1 MAGGGK
7 VGVAA
12 AALSASLALVV
23 SGCGGKPTTP
33 GASSSA
39 NPSGATSVKL
49 AFVGPLTGADAGLG
63 IGIRNGAKMAVQE
76 AEGAG
81 VKVDLV
87 EFDTHGDPAQASAIK
102 NGFLH
107 DSGVVGVVGPTL
119 SAETTE
125 LLPDLEASHLVMV
138 SPSATNAGLPALVPG
153 ETVFHRIVSDD
164 TVQGAAISGYIV
176 KELKPRSAF
185 VVSDGSDYGKG
196 LARGVMASLSA
207 AGIPVNTADIDPKS
221 QDLSW
226 TIAQVKAGNPDVVF
240 YGGYYPEAGW
250 LVNQLRAAGITAT
263 FMSGG
268 GSLDPAF
275 IADAGGP
282 NAEGALFSCPC
293 SMATA
298 NAGGALGG
306 FAARY
311 AQINGGAQ
319 PGAFSAEGYD
329 AANVMINGIKAGHT
343 SRAGLL
349 KYVTSY
355 PPTPGISKTISF
367 QNNGNVQGSS
377 IYFFRVTNGT
387 LTFVGSKAS
396 LGL

>member
-12 AALSASLALVV
+12 AAISASLALVV
-23 SGCGGKPTTP
+23 SGCGGKPPTT

-39 NPSGATSVKL
+39 NPSGATTVKL
-49 AFVGPLTGADAGLG
+49 AFVGPLTGADANLG

-107 DSGVVGVVGPTL
+107 DSDVVGVVGPTL
-119 SAETTE
+119 SEETKE

-153 ETVFHRIVSDD
+153 QTVFHRIISDD
-164 TVQGAAISGYIV
+164 TVQGAATGGYIV
-176 KELKPRSAF
+176 KELNPRSAF
-185 VVSDGSDYGKG
+185 VISDGSDYGRG
-196 LARGVMASLSA
+196 LAGGVMASLSA
-207 AGIPVNTADIDPKS
+207 AGIPMHAADIDPNS
-221 QDLSW
+221 QDLSS
-226 TIAQVKAGNPDVVF
+226 TIAHVKAANPDVVF
-240 YGGYYPEAGW
+240 YGGYYPQAS
-250 LVNQLRAAGITAT
+250 LLMKQFRDAGITAT
-263 FMSGG
+263 FMSDG

-275 IADAGGP
+275 IAAAGAP
-282 NAEGALFSCPC
+282 SAEGALFSCPY

-298 NAGGALGG
+298 SAGGALGG
-306 FAARY
+306 FATRY
-311 AQINGGAQ
+311 AQIYGGAQ
-319 PGAFSAEGYD
+319 PGAYSAEGYD

-343 SRAGLL
+343 NRASLL
-349 KYVTSY
+349 SYVNSY

-367 QNNGNVQGSS
+367 QKNGNVQDSS
-377 IYFFRVTNGT
+377 IYFFRVTNST
-387 LTFVGSKAS
+387 LTLVGSKAS